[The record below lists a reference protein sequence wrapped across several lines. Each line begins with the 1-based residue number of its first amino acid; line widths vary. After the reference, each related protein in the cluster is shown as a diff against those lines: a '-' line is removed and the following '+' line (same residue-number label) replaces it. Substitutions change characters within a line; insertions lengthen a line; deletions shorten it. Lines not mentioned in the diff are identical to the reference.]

1 MADVLGQEQGVN
13 RTQQK
18 DAARHPARTWMIRCG
33 GSLAALS
40 GLYLMVGM
48 IGIMPL
54 EPVEIAWNNVRIV
67 AGATIAG
74 CLMAAVGYGDE

>member
-1 MADVLGQEQGVN
+1 
-13 RTQQK
+13 
-18 DAARHPARTWMIRCG
+18 
-33 GSLAALS
+33 
-40 GLYLMVGM
+40 MVGM